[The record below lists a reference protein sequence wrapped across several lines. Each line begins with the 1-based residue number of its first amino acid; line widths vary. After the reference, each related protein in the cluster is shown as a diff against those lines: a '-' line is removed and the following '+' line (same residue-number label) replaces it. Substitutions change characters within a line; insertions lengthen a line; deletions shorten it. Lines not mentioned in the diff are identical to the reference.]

1 MTQAG
6 VIRTLHH
13 RCQNLYSS
21 EEAKIKELDHLKKV
35 LTVSGYS
42 KAAWNTAVSN
52 KPTSS
57 PQRHSTSMPSAF
69 KGSVTLPYV
78 GPATEAV
85 ARNVRKTDI
94 TVHIK
99 PANTIRNKLV
109 HPKDKLIVRELV
121 AVNLPPPRESMGLVF
136 YDTTPGQAFQEKS
149 LHKKS
154 CTLRSYAPLRVI

>member
-6 VIRTLHH
+6 VIITLHH

-52 KPTSS
+52 TPTSAH
-57 PQRHSTSMPSAF
+57 QHQSTRTSSAY

-78 GPATEAV
+78 GPAKEGV
-85 ARNVRKTDI
+85 ARNIRKPGI

-99 PANTIRNKLV
+99 PANTIRSKIV
-109 HPKDKLIVRELV
+109 HPKYKLSSIVKL
-121 AVNLPPPRESMGLVF
+121 
-136 YDTTPGQAFQEKS
+136 EKLS
-149 LHKKS
+149 LKRFRLIS
-154 CTLRSYAPLRVI
+154 CFLR